1 MNPTRTDLDAALGF
15 ELSDEQWAVVDAPLE
30 PAVVVA
36 GAGSGKTTSMSARI
50 AWLLAKGWVAPD
62 EILGLTFTTKAATQ
76 LLGATRRSVQAL
88 EHAGLI
94 VAGDPN
100 SAANG
105 DSAANADAVD
115 DEALGEPIV
124 LTYNAF
130 AARLLDEHGIRIG
143 REPGATILTDGARH
157 QLAYRVVCRTSL
169 PLGALGSSPIPLTG
183 DLLALDDQL
192 AELDI
197 DPLDLVDHDDALVA
211 AIDSLSAPQVIAN
224 KMRATAHSRRRLAQL
239 VLEWRA
245 EKHARNVVDFIDQTR
260 LALELVRR
268 FPAIG
273 ESLRARHRIVLLDEY
288 QDTSIAQRRLL
299 QAAFGDGHPVTA
311 VGDPCQAIYG
321 WRGAS
326 VDNIERFPEHFPVV
340 RGGERVPAPRFTLGS
355 NRRSGPAILA
365 VANDLSASLRDRHTG
380 VPVLASAAPEKGQG
394 EVRVGLFETSAQEKA
409 WIVEQIAGERARI
422 EAPGSK
428 ASWSD
433 IAILTSTGRDLAELD
448 ALLRERGIPTQ
459 RYGAAGLLS
468 QPVVVDLRAML
479 EILHNPIANPEL
491 VRILTGPRWQL
502 GVRDLTALGARA
514 AELAASG
521 HRRETADVGEALDD
535 AVAGADPVEAVS
547 LSDALADPGD
557 PARYSPEGL
566 ARIRALADEIA
577 GLRRH
582 AGEPLVDLIGRVA
595 ATTGLDV
602 EMTLARDPG
611 QQQAAWASFL
621 DLAAEFTDLDGLGT
635 LGAFLSRLRDAER
648 FDVDLKVDLAV
659 RADAVQLLT
668 IYKAKGLEFPQV
680 YVPSVART
688 AFPGGRSRGE
698 WPTTARVVPW
708 PLRDDS
714 TDALEAFPDL
724 SEGVR
729 DKHHKAYQQVL
740 RDLQQA
746 DDQRLAYVAMTRA
759 EHRLVVTGHWWGP
772 TQRTMRGPDPYLSIV
787 HATIDGTIGIEGG
800 GEIVHWHPAPD
811 PDAENPSP
819 EAGAREFAWPVAPQ
833 AAERIARDATVV
845 REAMAAPALIPA
857 LPEGLTAH
865 ERALVAEWDLDA
877 ELLLDEARRRRA
889 STVQV
894 SLPASLSASAVIA
907 ALRDP
912 QRTAI
917 DLARPMPQAPSPAA
931 GRGTAFHA
939 WVESRYGQQSL
950 IDPDELPGAGDDDI
964 ASDAQLEEL
973 KAAFERSAFA
983 GRAPVAVEAPF
994 ALVLG
999 GRVVRGRIDAVFER
1013 NGRFDVIDWKTGSAS
1028 SADPYQLALY
1038 CIAWSQL
1045 AGVPLRDIDA
1055 GFFMVATGELMRPA
1069 DLPDLEALAASLG
1082 VSGE

>member
-1 MNPTRTDLDAALGF
+1 MSAPTPKGIAKSDLDAALGF
-15 ELSDEQWAVVDAPLE
+15 TLSEEQWSVVDAPLE

-50 AWLLAKGWVAPD
+50 AWLIAKGWVLPD
-62 EILGLTFTTKAATQ
+62 QVLGLTFTTKAAAQ

-88 EHAGLI
+88 ERTGLI
-94 VAGDPN
+94 APPAMGGTEM
-100 SAANG
+100 S
-105 DSAANADAVD
+105 ADAD
-115 DEALGEPIV
+115 EEALGEPIV
-124 LTYNAF
+124 HTYNAF

-157 QLAYRVVCRTSL
+157 QLAYRVVCRSSL
-169 PLGALGSSPIPLTG
+169 PLGSLGSSPVTLTG

-197 DPLDLVDHDDALVA
+197 DPLALVDHDDALVA
-211 AIDSLSAPQVIAN
+211 ALDAIADPQVIARR
-224 KMRATAHSRRRLAQL
+224 MRSTAHGRRLLAQL

-260 LALELVRR
+260 LALELVRT
-268 FPAIG
+268 FPSIG
-273 ESLRARHRIVLLDEY
+273 EALREQYRVVLLDEY

-299 QAAFGDGHPVTA
+299 QAAFGNGHPVTA

-326 VDNIERFPEHFPVV
+326 VDNIERFPEHFPVL
-340 RGGERVPAPRFTLGS
+340 RDARPSPAPRYTLGS

-380 VPVLASAAPEKGQG
+380 VPVLEPAAPEKGQG

-409 WIVEQIAGERARI
+409 WIVEQIAAERARI
-422 EAPGSK
+422 EAPGSE
-428 ASWSD
+428 ASWSE
-433 IAILTSTGRDLAELD
+433 IAILASTGRDLAELD
-448 ALLRERGIPTQ
+448 AMLRERGIPTQ
-459 RYGAAGLLS
+459 RYGAAGLLN

-479 EILHNPIANPEL
+479 EILHNPIANPEV
-491 VRILTGPRWQL
+491 VRILTGPRWRL

-514 AELAASG
+514 AALAASG
-521 HRRETADVGEALDD
+521 HRRSTADVGEALDD

-557 PARYSPEGL
+557 PAHYSPEGL
-566 ARIRALADEIA
+566 ARIRAFADEIA
-577 GLRRH
+577 RLRRH
-582 AGEPLVDLIGRVA
+582 TGEPLVELIGLVA
-595 ATTGLDV
+595 STTGLDV
-602 EMTLARDPG
+602 EMALARDPA

-621 DLAAEFTDLDGLGT
+621 DLAAEFTDIDGLGT

-648 FDVDLKVDLAV
+648 FDVDLQVDLAV

-668 IYKAKGLEFPQV
+668 IHKAKGLEFPQV

-688 AFPGGRSRGE
+688 AFPGGRPRGE
-698 WPTTARVVPW
+698 WPTSARAVPW

-714 TDALEAFPDL
+714 TDPLESFPDL

-729 DKHHKAYQQVL
+729 DKHHKAYQEVL

-772 TQRTMRGPDPYLSIV
+772 TQRTMRGPDPYLSII
-787 HATIDGTIGIEGG
+787 HATVDGTVGVEGG
-800 GEIVHWHPAPD
+800 GEIVVWHPRPD
-811 PDAENPSP
+811 AEAENPSP
-819 EAGAREFAWPVAPQ
+819 EAGPREFAWPVAPQ
-833 AAERIARDATVV
+833 SADRIARDAERV
-845 REAMAAPALIPA
+845 REAMAAPALLPA
-857 LPEGLTAH
+857 IPEGLTAA
-865 ERALVAEWDLDA
+865 ERAQVEAWDLDA
-877 ELLLDEARRRRA
+877 GLLLDEARRRRS
-889 STVQV
+889 STVHV
-894 SLPASLSASAVIA
+894 PLPASLSASAVIA

-912 QRTAI
+912 ERTALE
-917 DLARPMPQAPSPAA
+917 LARPMPQAPSPAA

-964 ASDAQLEEL
+964 VSDARLEEL
-973 KAAFERSAFA
+973 KAAFEQSAFA
-983 GRAPVAVEAPF
+983 GRTPVAVEAPF
-994 ALVLG
+994 AIVVG

-1013 NGRFDVIDWKTGSAS
+1013 NGRYDVIDWKTGSAS

-1045 AGVPLRDIDA
+1045 SGVPLRDIDA
-1055 GFFMVATGELMRPA
+1055 GFFLVATGELVRPS
-1069 DLPDLEALAASLG
+1069 DLPDLEALATALG
-1082 VSGE
+1082 VSG